1 MQKKRQYNKATFSRP
16 LALPRQRGAA
26 TGKEEKRIK
35 ATQNT
40 EKKIRSETKAN
51 FLQSAKKYPDNIGEI
66 YNITER
72 EKEMKEVTRENYKA
86 ICEKIAFSDQITEEE
101 RNSAI
106 TLAEL
111 WAKLGYEEAIEVY
124 NGRFSKK
131 QKKKFGYCHSVNARR
146 VFDIIA
152 EILED
157 NTEEKEK
164 KEMKDTMTDWE
175 IGKDNSRRRMT
186 AHKTK
191 TGITPEQWKQI
202 KEEASVFHPQM
213 MLENII
219 KAADGTIYFDR
230 TKVVQSKEYEQ
241 RFYYTLKSE
250 YVSPW
255 RDIENITVYFEKAG
269 NEIAAGAYNLVTGE
283 KN

>member
-40 EKKIRSETKAN
+40 EKKIRSETIAN
-51 FLQSAKKYPDNIGEI
+51 FLQSAKKYPDNIGDI

-124 NGRFSKK
+124 NGRFSNN
-131 QKKKFGYCHSVNARR
+131 QKKM
-146 VFDIIA
+146 I
-152 EILED
+152 
-157 NTEEKEK
+157 
-164 KEMKDTMTDWE
+164 
-175 IGKDNSRRRMT
+175 
-186 AHKTK
+186 
-191 TGITPEQWKQI
+191 
-202 KEEASVFHPQM
+202 
-213 MLENII
+213 
-219 KAADGTIYFDR
+219 
-230 TKVVQSKEYEQ
+230 
-241 RFYYTLKSE
+241 
-250 YVSPW
+250 
-255 RDIENITVYFEKAG
+255 
-269 NEIAAGAYNLVTGE
+269 
-283 KN
+283 